1 MASLD
6 DVDADLLETEEAIQ
20 RIEDVHNRKSQQRG
34 VFWSV
39 FFFLCGETKILK
51 SHGVL
56 GFWSLYRFVFFLS
69 FESNAFVESSEFW

>member
-39 FFFLCGETKILK
+39 FFVWGNKNSKIPWGF
-51 SHGVL
+51 GVL
-56 GFWSLYRFVFFLS
+56 
-69 FESNAFVESSEFW
+69 EFI